1 MADDKKLTVIASVS
15 RIELKGE
22 LKEGYET
29 PSDNLYLEYFYGV
42 GGVGKKIDQT
52 IPNVAKRSQLFCLSL
67 CTIKSPI
74 KFKSVVSTV

>member
-1 MADDKKLTVIASVS
+1 MADDRKLTVIASVS
-15 RIELKGE
+15 RMELKGE

-29 PSDNLYLEYFYGV
+29 PSDNLEYFYGV

-74 KFKSVVSTV
+74 KFNSVVSIV